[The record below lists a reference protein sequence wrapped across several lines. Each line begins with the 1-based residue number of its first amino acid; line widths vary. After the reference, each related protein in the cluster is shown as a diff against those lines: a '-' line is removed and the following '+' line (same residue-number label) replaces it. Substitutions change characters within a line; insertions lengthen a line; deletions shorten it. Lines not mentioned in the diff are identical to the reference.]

1 MAKSSEIK
9 NTHHSVPECPPLG
22 IYLIDSLAKFAEM
35 VVPVQSW
42 WKRQNKLCG
51 HHQGDDKNRAWNT
64 WAHKLRIVFVFFFF
78 FICKQFGKKKIKRRI
93 FRELPFGAAG

>member
-78 FICKQFGKKKIKRRI
+78 FF
-93 FRELPFGAAG
+93 